1 MHDQVSNPTLALSEC
16 LNLETAVD
24 RFKLQLSPC
33 FLKDFIVN
41 NAHRFGE
48 NAPRPIAHFSGSLD
62 YVARPSNME
71 VASSS
76 RLARKPEKRTLE
88 PVQLPFLG

>member
-1 MHDQVSNPTLALSEC
+1 MI
-16 LNLETAVD
+16 LETAVD
-24 RFKLQLSPC
+24 RFKVQLSLC
-33 FLKDFIVN
+33 FLQDIIVD

-48 NAPRPIAHFSGSLD
+48 NATGPIPRFSGSLD
-62 YVARPSNME
+62 YVTPPSNMK

>member
-1 MHDQVSNPTLALSEC
+1 MLTV
-16 LNLETAVD
+16 
-24 RFKLQLSPC
+24 
-33 FLKDFIVN
+33 
-41 NAHRFGE
+41 FGE
-48 NAPRPIAHFSGSLD
+48 SATGPIAHFSGSLD

-88 PVQLPFLG
+88 PVQLPFLGLLKRKCRHEF